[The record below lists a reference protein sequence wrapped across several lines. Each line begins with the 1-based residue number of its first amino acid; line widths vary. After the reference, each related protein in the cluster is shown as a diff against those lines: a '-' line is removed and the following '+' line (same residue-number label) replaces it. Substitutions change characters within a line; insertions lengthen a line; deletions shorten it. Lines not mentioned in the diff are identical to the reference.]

1 MKVDMFDIPEL
12 KKKLLV
18 QLTTEEFIAV
28 LSDTLL
34 ITMKHASQIKID
46 PSEPE
51 LIFGL
56 SGLKRLLNC
65 SQVTAQRIKNSG
77 KLHGCFYQVERKIV
91 FDKAKVLAALKMD
104 KK

>member
-1 MKVDMFDIPEL
+1 MKIEMFDIPEL

-34 ITMKHASQIKID
+34 LTMKHANQIGIESK
-46 PSEPE
+46 EPE

-65 SQVTAQRIKNSG
+65 SPVTAQRIKNSG
-77 KLHGCFYQVERKIV
+77 KLTGCFYQVERKIV
-91 FDKAKVLAALKMD
+91 FDKAKVLAALKID
-104 KK
+104 KR